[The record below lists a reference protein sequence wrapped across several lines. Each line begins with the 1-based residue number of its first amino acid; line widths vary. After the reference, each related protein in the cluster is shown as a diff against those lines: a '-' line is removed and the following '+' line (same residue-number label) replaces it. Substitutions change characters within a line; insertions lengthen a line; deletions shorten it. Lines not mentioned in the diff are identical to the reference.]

1 MNRLFNLKREAL
13 AGQEASFDTA
23 VPDFLDPEIKKAQ
36 AFKKPALPRRS
47 PLASTSSSTLTKSA
61 GIVKQ
66 KSSSRKTPLQK
77 TLAVRVQKRFEE
89 ELAAVTESLASFGTQ
104 AGLEERMEGL
114 QLQEEKNNESCKVQ

>member
-1 MNRLFNLKREAL
+1 MNRLFNLKRGAL

-66 KSSSRKTPLQK
+66 KSPSRKTPLQK
-77 TLAVRVQKRFEE
+77 KLTVKVQKRFED
-89 ELAAVTESLASFGTQ
+89 ELAVLTESLAMFGTQ
-104 AGLEERMEGL
+104 AGLDERMEGL
-114 QLQEEKNNESCKVQ
+114 QLQEVKKDETCKVQ